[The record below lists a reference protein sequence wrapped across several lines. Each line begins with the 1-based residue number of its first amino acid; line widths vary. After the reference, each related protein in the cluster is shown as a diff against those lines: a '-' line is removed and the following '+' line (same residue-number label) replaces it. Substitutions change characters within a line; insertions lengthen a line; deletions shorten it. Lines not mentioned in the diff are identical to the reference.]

1 MEELGLSLT
10 SPKENP
16 TAFVELIDVS
26 GSRLQETAF
35 CATEDLSVDQFTN
48 VLDSSSAIP
57 YISETQTDTVLAEFE
72 PCNLSD
78 SGSGISESGY
88 NSDHDNR
95 VENSFALSQTTFQLF
110 LMNLQM
116 RRICP
121 WLDTPLL
128 FLLLPIILNSLHK
141 HLSL

>member
-16 TAFVELIDVS
+16 TGFVELIDVS

-48 VLDSSSAIP
+48 VLDPSSAIP

-88 NSDHDNR
+88 NSDRDNR

>member
-1 MEELGLSLT
+1 MEQHGLSLT
-10 SPKENP
+10 SPRDNS
-16 TAFVELIDVS
+16 AVFVELIDVS
-26 GSRLQETAF
+26 GFRVQETALST
-35 CATEDLSVDQFTN
+35 TEDLSVDQFPN
-48 VLDSSSAIP
+48 VLCSSSTDP

-88 NSDHDNR
+88 NSDRDNG
-95 VENSFALSQTTFQLF
+95 VKNSFALSQTTFQLF

-121 WLDTPLL
+121 W
-128 FLLLPIILNSLHK
+128 
-141 HLSL
+141 